1 MLRFYFGLSIL
12 FLSYNTLVSQEKGK
26 LFSAFEKLDKNGD
39 GLVSKEEASI
49 SDQPLRWIDDAD
61 EDGNGL
67 SLKEARSWFAENGR
81 VALSGTEEKRVEIIG
96 DFPEDGPVSA
106 ASCRDAAEYSAGA
119 NGLSTLIQVGET
131 IVFEAYEEGHSPETA
146 HRLASGTKS
155 FSGALL
161 ALAVKDGLLELDE
174 PVSKTITEWQG
185 DSSLSRITI
194 RQLLNLTSGIN
205 PGDNGNVPTYGEA
218 IKAESVSLPGESF
231 AYGPAPFQ
239 IFGELLTRKLLAS
252 DELSFGD
259 PLEYMKDRVFD
270 PIGFRYEF
278 WRRDRDGKPHLPS
291 GAFLTA
297 REWVKYG
304 ELLIHDGVWKGTAI
318 LDKDTLQECRVG
330 SSANGTY
337 GLTFW
342 LLDPNPDSEVPAWRR
357 GGYMAAGAGKQRL
370 YVLPAVGVLAVRQGE
385 GGAYED
391 DEFLE
396 RLFKDQ

>member
-1 MLRFYFGLSIL
+1 M
-12 FLSYNTLVSQEKGK
+12 
-26 LFSAFEKLDKNGD
+26 
-39 GLVSKEEASI
+39 
-49 SDQPLRWIDDAD
+49 
-61 EDGNGL
+61 
-67 SLKEARSWFAENGR
+67 
-81 VALSGTEEKRVEIIG
+81 
-96 DFPEDGPVSA
+96 
-106 ASCRDAAEYSAGA
+106 
-119 NGLSTLIQVGET
+119 
-131 IVFEAYEEGHSPETA
+131 
-146 HRLASGTKS
+146 
-155 FSGALL
+155 
-161 ALAVKDGLLELDE
+161 
-174 PVSKTITEWQG
+174 
-185 DSSLSRITI
+185 
-194 RQLLNLTSGIN
+194 
-205 PGDNGNVPTYGEA
+205 
-218 IKAESVSLPGESF
+218 
-231 AYGPAPFQ
+231 
-239 IFGELLTRKLLAS
+239 TRKLQAS